1 VEVDVRGWTGVAES
15 ACDGGGGG
23 DRQIQVHIA
32 SPPGTTTCAMEESLP
47 QQMRSRWKRR
57 NTTDGVVGWWL
68 LGKRRLDLTGVGI
81 CPW

>member
-23 DRQIQVHIA
+23 DIQIRVQIA

-47 QQMRSRWKRR
+47 QQMRCRWKRGIQR
-57 NTTDGVVGWWL
+57 MGSWAGGS
-68 LGKRRLDLTGVGI
+68 LGSAALT
-81 CPW
+81 